1 MAEELARGSEIVQ
14 HADNS
19 NDESDRDSGRTP
31 ETDIYGLR
39 SPMQDET
46 PGMRHA
52 REQQKLKT
60 KREHHL
66 RKAAHYAADSL
77 SMSDKLGVTFAEFT
91 SRELPVQSA
100 MCAFDCAQVLA
111 EWVATVQERVGR
123 YLGIVGRDDIDY
135 GQVPA
140 IMLLQDEDCKLL
152 EKIASILINAEEKMA
167 PGGGAS
173 GYSSAAFWANA
184 GYGSKVLIVTAC
196 MLERA
201 AVWPGKALFVFE
213 KLRSEF

>member
-39 SPMQDET
+39 SPTQDET

-152 EKIASILINAEEKMA
+152 EKIASILINAEEKMSPA
-167 PGGGAS
+167 GGAG

-201 AVWPGKALFVFE
+201 AVWPGKALFE
-213 KLRSEF
+213 KLRSEFD